1 MFNYQYLRG
10 YKIVTKKLLSSKQF
24 SIVLELGLVPLQV
37 SLYLESFLQS
47 FLALWV
53 INFLWASICFLVKPR
68 VNSRG
73 ALEDLILGRLVFLGS
88 WWGIH
93 RQGKALRIETI
104 VILKLPWVQQ
114 NNFLEDRKLFFS
126 RSEAIAD

>member
-10 YKIVTKKLLSSKQF
+10 DKIVTKKLLSSKQF
-24 SIVLELGLVPLQV
+24 SIVLERGLVPLQV
-37 SLYLESFLQS
+37 SLHRESFLQS
-47 FLALWV
+47 FTALWV
-53 INFLWASICFLVKPR
+53 INSLWASICFLVKPR

-88 WWGIH
+88 WWSFH

-104 VILKLPWVQQ
+104 VILKSHRC
-114 NNFLEDRKLFFS
+114 NKTIFYRIGSCFF
-126 RSEAIAD
+126 RSEAIAG

>member
-10 YKIVTKKLLSSKQF
+10 DKIVTKKLLSSKQF

-37 SLYLESFLQS
+37 SLLLESFLQS

-53 INFLWASICFLVKPR
+53 INFLRASICFLVKPR
-68 VNSRG
+68 VNSKG

-88 WWGIH
+88 W
-93 RQGKALRIETI
+93 
-104 VILKLPWVQQ
+104 
-114 NNFLEDRKLFFS
+114 
-126 RSEAIAD
+126 